1 MVVGEGV
8 GWVGEGRESAGNVHA
23 LQDLMAASRFVY
35 LCL

>member
-8 GWVGEGRESAGNVHA
+8 GWVGEGRASAGNVHA
-23 LQDLMAASRFVY
+23 LQDLMAATRFFY